1 MKKFASLIVSSFMCF
16 TFAVPAMADIPE
28 KQIVAAISAGMIIP
42 DSCTE
47 DVKKIMPPATLK
59 QNTAAAQKVA
69 PVKPAAK
76 VSRSDSGDARAVLQ
90 EAQSLLGKK
99 YEYGASGPNAFD
111 CSGLVMYVFGKSGVN
126 LPHNAAKQA
135 GYGVH
140 VDKSDLAPGD
150 VVFFS
155 YYGSKGINHS
165 GIYIG
170 DGNFIHASTNNGV
183 ITTAL
188 SSDYYSNNY
197 KGARR
202 IIR

>member
-16 TFAVPAMADIPE
+16 TCTVPAMADIPE
-28 KQIVAAISAGMIIP
+28 KQVVAAISSGMIIP

-47 DVKKIMPPATLK
+47 DVKKIVPPATAK
-59 QNTAAAQKVA
+59 QNTAAVQKTA

-76 VSRSDSGDARAVLQ
+76 VSRSDSGEARAVIK

-99 YEYGASGPNAFD
+99 YVYGASGPSAFD
-111 CSGLVMYVFGKSGVN
+111 CSGLVMYVFDKTGVN
-126 LPHNAAKQA
+126 LPHNAAEQA
-135 GYGVH
+135 GYGVK
-140 VDKSDLAPGD
+140 VDKSDLLPGD
-150 VVFFS
+150 LVFFS

-170 DGNFIHASTNNGV
+170 DGNFIHASTNSGV

-188 SSDYYSNNY
+188 NSDYYSSNY